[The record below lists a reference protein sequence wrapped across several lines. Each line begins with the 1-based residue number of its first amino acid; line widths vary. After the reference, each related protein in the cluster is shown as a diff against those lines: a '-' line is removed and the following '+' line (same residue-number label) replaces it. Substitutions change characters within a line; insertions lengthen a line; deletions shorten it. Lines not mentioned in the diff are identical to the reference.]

1 MSQIYAIKKSDD
13 NNNIEEIE
21 DVDVILNKLKQ
32 SSLNNN
38 EGSKRSEVVNKR
50 MSKNLMEIIS
60 KLEHG
65 VLISTIRNATYTL
78 YIYLGKKL

>member
-65 VLISTIRNATYTL
+65 VLISTIRNGTYTL

>member
-1 MSQIYAIKKSDD
+1 
-13 NNNIEEIE
+13 
-21 DVDVILNKLKQ
+21 LNKLKQ

-65 VLISTIRNATYTL
+65 VLISTIRNGTYTL